1 MFKPLPT
8 TLLALAALGAGAPL
22 RAQSSPPYPVV
33 LSLPAS
39 VRFAGLGGAGV
50 AVIGDAGALFVN
62 PAGIAAVQRWSLEGA
77 YHHYSDGATQT
88 MGAAAVRLGQFDLG
102 LGAHQVRFGDTSAT
116 RDDQMLAGT
125 VVYRYGLIALG
136 GTAKYLSVTDSARH
150 TGAALTG
157 DVGATVAL
165 FDILALAVS
174 VQDVGK
180 WGASGG
186 GLSLP
191 ATTHF
196 GVTFNFVDPQGTF
209 RLRGILESVWSQHL
223 SRRTVLGA
231 EAGVAV
237 GKVGL
242 VARFGDGAQ
251 PEGSQASEFAYGA
264 SVRYRRLS
272 FDWAYQRHTVLGA
285 DAQRFGLRWT
295 L

>member
-1 MFKPLPT
+1 MSRRLSIP
-8 TLLALAALGAGAPL
+8 LLALAALGAGSPL
-22 RAQSSPPYPVV
+22 RAQASPSYPVV

-62 PAGIAAVQRWSLEGA
+62 PAGIAAVPRWSVEGG
-77 YHHYSDGATQT
+77 YHSYADGATQT
-88 MGAAAVRLGQFDLG
+88 MGAAAARLGQFDLG
-102 LGAHQVRFGDTSAT
+102 VGAHQLRFGDTSAVHDN
-116 RDDQMLAGT
+116 RMLAGT
-125 VVYRYGLIALG
+125 VVYRYGLVALG
-136 GTAKYLSVTDSARH
+136 GSAKYLSVTDSGGNA
-150 TGAALTG
+150 ASALTG
-157 DVGATVAL
+157 DLGATVAL

-180 WGASGG
+180 WGTSGG
-186 GLSLP
+186 DLSLP

-196 GVTFNFVDPQGTF
+196 GVSFNFVDPQGTF

-242 VARFGDGAQ
+242 AARFGSGAQ

-264 SVRYRRLS
+264 SIRYRRLS
-272 FDWAYQRHTVLGA
+272 FDWAYQRHTVLGS

-295 L
+295 P